1 MPRKCSSCSHPKRA
15 DIDQALVNDESLR
28 KIAEKFSL
36 KITSV
41 HRHKKSHLPAFLTK
55 AVDAEEIIRA
65 DDLLAQ
71 VRNLQTKAL
80 SILAKAEAAG
90 DLKIALQAIRE
101 ARGNL
106 ELLARLLGELQEQ
119 SQTVN
124 VLVANPN
131 WLKLRSLILQS
142 LEPYPEARLALVNAL
157 SKVEKADSSLAGDA
171 LT

>member
-15 DIDQALVNDESLR
+15 DIDQALVNGDSFR
-28 KIAEKFSL
+28 NVSKRFSIS
-36 KITSV
+36 ITSL

-55 AVDAEEIIRA
+55 AVDAEDEIRA
-65 DDLLAQ
+65 DDLLKQ

-80 SILAKAEAAG
+80 SILAEAEATG
-90 DLKIALQAIRE
+90 QLKVALQAIRE

-124 VLVANPN
+124 ILVANPE
-131 WLKLRSLILQS
+131 WLALRSVILQK
-142 LEPYPEARLALVNAL
+142 LEPYPEARLSLV
-157 SKVEKADSSLAGDA
+157 DA
-171 LT
+171 LAQVEQAET